1 MEIPLFLV
9 LKLTV
14 KDDESKQHAISRT
27 VPQLSD
33 HNVNRFELLFKEMYS
48 LGHLRRTITNIHRV
62 FTVTKFGTA
71 T

>member
-14 KDDESKQHAISRT
+14 KDDESKQHARSRT

-33 HNVNRFELLFKEMYS
+33 HNVRFELLFKEMYS
-48 LGHLRRTITNIHRV
+48 LGHLRRTIMNIHRV
-62 FTVTKFGTA
+62 FTVTKFGKA